1 VSGLGH
7 FIEREGVP
15 TAGISLVR
23 EHTESARPPRA
34 LSVPFDFGH
43 PFGAPGDS
51 ALQHRVLWALLEL
64 FERDRGPVLEI
75 FPDDGVAESSRRAA
89 VAWSCPLPVPEG
101 QTDVDIA
108 DNLPLVLAA
117 QTELRVLLPWYE
129 QAVGERQ
136 RTTVGASG
144 IEISSLVPFV
154 AEFLTDTF
162 PASPNEFLSLPLALK
177 AAVEDLKQVY
187 LEAVSA
193 RPDASDANHSQL
205 NDWFWRETRAAELLS
220 AVAAAVQGTEDQ
232 TLDIVARMLIVPAA
246 HSD

>member
-23 EHTESARPPRA
+23 EHTESVRPPRA

-51 ALQHRVLWALLEL
+51 ALQQRVLLALLRL
-64 FERDRGPVLEI
+64 FERDQGPVHEI
-75 FPDDGVAESSRRAA
+75 FPDEIGPDAAHGVATP
-89 VAWSCPLPVPEG
+89 WSCPLPLTETR
-101 QTDVDIA
+101 TDNDPGGDRYLEFVVQD
-108 DNLPLVLAA
+108 
-117 QTELRVLLPWYE
+117 ELRALLPWYE
-129 QAVGERQ
+129 HAAAERR

-144 IEISSLVPFV
+144 IQIPLLVPFI
-154 AEFLTDTF
+154 AGFMNTPF
-162 PASPNEFLSLPLALK
+162 PDNPNEALSLPLALK

-193 RPDASDANHSQL
+193 RPDASATNNRQL
-205 NDWFWRETRAAELLS
+205 NDWFWRETRAAELLRTVAKS
-220 AVAAAVQGTEDQ
+220 AQESNDKMLCVVAG
-232 TLDIVARMLIVPAA
+232 MLIVPAA
-246 HSD
+246 YSE